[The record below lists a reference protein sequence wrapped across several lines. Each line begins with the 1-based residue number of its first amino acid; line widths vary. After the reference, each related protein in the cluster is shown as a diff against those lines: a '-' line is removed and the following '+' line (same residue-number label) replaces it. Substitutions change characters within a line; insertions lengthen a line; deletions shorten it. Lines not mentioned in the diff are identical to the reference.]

1 MHIKN
6 NVFDN
11 VLGTLLNLDGKTKD
25 KENSRKDLMEM
36 GIRHEL
42 HLKNRPN
49 KKAYLPLA
57 CYTMTSVEKSNFL
70 QILKNLKVP
79 DGYASNISR
88 GVSLKDRKI
97 MNLKSHDGHILMQ
110 DILMIALRASMF
122 SRSQTRVVKVIS
134 DLCSFFKGLCNKV
147 LDMRELDKMEHDVV
161 QTLCELEQLFPPS
174 FFTIMVHL
182 TVHLISEAK
191 PGIETPFN
199 RPPRNDESI
208 VGKEMYMLNSSGRKL
223 GKIKIIELDW
233 KSLNQAH
240 RYVLLNHRKIQP
252 FRDHFLSEQQALK
265 GRPLDSKIIEKLFV
279 EEFPQWL
286 HNHVSFLEKNK
297 FDEEVLSLAIG
308 PKVIAKQFNGFITNG
323 YRFLTKKREELKKT
337 QNSGVIVAVEGGYYY
352 GKLTNIIELDY
363 YCGYK
368 VVLFQPLVHTGE
380 KLSDDP
386 FIISSQAKQVFYID
400 DIRDV
405 GWSHVILTKP
415 RDIYD
420 MGSDENKDEFD
431 SYTQCMPC
439 TIPILDDVN
448 EALSWHRTNFEIEGS
463 KAVNAREDTKE
474 LFETNFCHPVL
485 TSGSSSSLL
494 DNERDEINVVDEY
507 QKKLLSE
514 VEVIDEHGKILRIQ
528 KMTCKQVYKLQEG
541 EKILV
546 HVNQNN
552 QLIKAAGSLCR
563 RFMTLL
569 LKEPKLCPLNFK
581 DWTECKTG
589 YGVRLLL
596 ELRKMSLN
604 GKRARGGQVHIHTTG
619 AHSFAWKRDEH
630 KVLYDEDPNDVV
642 FFGIAHTTLKGS
654 FVTEAPGKF
663 MAQAKRELSRK
674 TKAISGSEPVD
685 HDVEAEVA
693 RDVIQKLR
701 PRGVTG
707 HGPRVKKSQVT
718 KFGIEYRRMRGEAIS
733 SEKRFLL
740 DKVDCQSKKIK
751 AQSKQIELLSK
762 KNEAQSK
769 KLESQ
774 SKKLKSQSKQIES
787 LSKNNEIQSKQIE
800 CLTKKNETQI
810 IKLNDMEEKM
820 NLFTGELQLFKT
832 AFPAIY
838 SKSNTLSGMLL
849 KLKTKKPNVVPISAS
864 KPKRKANKSVATP
877 HKKTVASD
885 TTIQKSKSY
894 YKKLYENTN
903 QEWKWWIAKRCP
915 SAYTWTQKPLR
926 TKKIWMPKIRK
937 DDESTSISPTI
948 DIVSRITNVLKIS
961 NSLGSNLSNVPPSS
975 NSLADCTTHPIHC

>member
-1 MHIKN
+1 MDGACCLTDTHLHTMDATNEESAFEDTENDIEEDIDGEHQLWKKKSVFFELPYWEYNLLRHNLDVMHIEK

-25 KENSRKDLMEM
+25 NEKSRKDLMEM

-42 HLKNRPN
+42 HLKNHPN
-49 KKAYLPLA
+49 KKAYLPPA

-134 DLCSFFKGLCNKV
+134 DLCSFFKGLCNRV
-147 LDMRELDKMEHDVV
+147 LDMRVLDKMEHDIV
-161 QTLCELEQLFPPS
+161 QTLEDRRQL
-174 FFTIMVHL
+174 TYIKDECL
-182 TVHLISEAK
+182 TFCSRYFEGV
-191 PGIETPFN
+191 ETPFN

-223 GKIKIIELDW
+223 GKLEIIELDW

-286 HNHVSFLEKNK
+286 HNQVSFLEKNK

-368 VVLFQPLVHTGE
+368 VVLFQCDWVDIRPSRGLKKDKYGFPLVNYSRPLIHTGE

-386 FIISSQAKQVFYID
+386 FIVSSQAKQVFYID

-448 EALSWHRTNFEIEGS
+448 EAPSWHRTNFEIEGDDQ
-463 KAVNAREDTKE
+463 EDRRQ
-474 LFETNFCHPVL
+474 LML
-485 TSGSSSSLL
+485 
-494 DNERDEINVVDEY
+494 
-507 QKKLLSE
+507 
-514 VEVIDEHGKILRIQ
+514 
-528 KMTCKQVYKLQEG
+528 
-541 EKILV
+541 EKILKAFG
-546 HVNQNN
+546 N
-552 QLIKAAGSLCR
+552 QLLTCWKHSSLILAQV
-563 RFMTLL
+563 T
-569 LKEPKLCPLNFK
+569 
-581 DWTECKTG
+581 DISTG
-589 YGVRLLL
+589 QNVL
-596 ELRKMSLN
+596 ET
-604 GKRARGGQVHIHTTG
+604 QVT
-619 AHSFAWKRDEH
+619 D
-630 KVLYDEDPNDVV
+630 
-642 FFGIAHTTLKGS
+642 
-654 FVTEAPGKF
+654 
-663 MAQAKRELSRK
+663 
-674 TKAISGSEPVD
+674 IS
-685 HDVEAEVA
+685 
-693 RDVIQKLR
+693 
-701 PRGVTG
+701 TG
-707 HGPRVKKSQVT
+707 H
-718 KFGIEYRRMRGEAIS
+718 
-733 SEKRFLL
+733 
-740 DKVDCQSKKIK
+740 
-751 AQSKQIELLSK
+751 
-762 KNEAQSK
+762 
-769 KLESQ
+769 
-774 SKKLKSQSKQIES
+774 
-787 LSKNNEIQSKQIE
+787 
-800 CLTKKNETQI
+800 
-810 IKLNDMEEKM
+810 
-820 NLFTGELQLFKT
+820 
-832 AFPAIY
+832 
-838 SKSNTLSGMLL
+838 
-849 KLKTKKPNVVPISAS
+849 
-864 KPKRKANKSVATP
+864 
-877 HKKTVASD
+877 
-885 TTIQKSKSY
+885 
-894 YKKLYENTN
+894 
-903 QEWKWWIAKRCP
+903 
-915 SAYTWTQKPLR
+915 
-926 TKKIWMPKIRK
+926 
-937 DDESTSISPTI
+937 
-948 DIVSRITNVLKIS
+948 
-961 NSLGSNLSNVPPSS
+961 
-975 NSLADCTTHPIHC
+975 